1 MSLKPLLGIVPALVL
16 SEMLLGA
23 SAARADLVFAWSGD
37 CVTGCPVGEKVSA
50 ELDLDQG
57 YVFGTAITN
66 DNFGELVFRSSR
78 LDLTITTLDDPTTG
92 VNQNGML
99 AGGAIAFQNGGK
111 SFSFQV
117 ASGGGLNWAA
127 AGGGPLLRGL
137 GSSRFI
143 PAGVATV
150 PELSTWAMMLAGF
163 GGLGFIAFYRS
174 RRSSVSALA

>member
-1 MSLKPLLGIVPALVL
+1 MSLKALLGIVPALVL

-37 CVTGCPVGEKVSA
+37 CVTGCPLGEKVSA

-78 LDLTITTLDDPTTG
+78 LDLTITTLDDSTTG
-92 VNQNGML
+92 VNRNGAL
-99 AGGAIAFQNGGK
+99 AGGAIAFRNGGK

-117 ASGGGLNWAA
+117 ASGGLNWAA
-127 AGGGPLLRGL
+127 AGGGILLRGL

-150 PELSTWAMMLAGF
+150 PEPSTWAMMLAGF

>member
-16 SEMLLGA
+16 SGMLLGA

-37 CVTGCPVGEKVSA
+37 CVTGCPLGEKVSA
-50 ELDLDQG
+50 ELDLDQD

-78 LDLTITTLDDPTTG
+78 LDLTITTLDDSTTG
-92 VNQNGML
+92 VNRNGAL
-99 AGGAIAFQNGGK
+99 AGGAIAFKNGGK

-117 ASGGGLNWAA
+117 ASGGLNWAA
-127 AGGGPLLRGL
+127 AGGGILLRGL

-150 PELSTWAMMLAGF
+150 PEPSTWAMMLAGF